1 MTPAGFRA
9 ALDAI
14 GWSRRQLAQR
24 LDCDTKLANRWATGS
39 APIPPS
45 VARWLEQL
53 VTVLGRNPPPD
64 DWRVRVLRQAAGA
77 EEIARL
83 RSLGTEV
90 R

>member
-9 ALDAI
+9 ALEEI

-24 LDCDTKLANRWATGS
+24 LECDTQLANRWAAGG

-53 VTVLGRNPPPD
+53 VRALERTPPPD
-64 DWRVRVLRQAAGA
+64 DWRVRVLRQAA
-77 EEIARL
+77 E
-83 RSLGTEV
+83 
-90 R
+90 